1 MKNSKEPYP
10 NIWTYV
16 SKGLLNTT
24 HYTLQ
29 WTYTADVGIKYT
41 DVLKMNFK
49 TKYDARLII
58 IAKSQASYF

>member
-24 HYTLQ
+24 HYTLH
-29 WTYTADVGIKYT
+29 TAMG
-41 DVLKMNFK
+41 L
-49 TKYDARLII
+49 
-58 IAKSQASYF
+58 